1 MWRRHACPLLHL
13 FPSLVSPSMML
24 YSDKRTLGRHPTAVD
39 LIEQVHEACRTKH
52 SSPLT
57 EDAYVSRIE
66 RFLRSQ
72 PGKTGA

>member
-1 MWRRHACPLLHL
+1 
-13 FPSLVSPSMML
+13 MML